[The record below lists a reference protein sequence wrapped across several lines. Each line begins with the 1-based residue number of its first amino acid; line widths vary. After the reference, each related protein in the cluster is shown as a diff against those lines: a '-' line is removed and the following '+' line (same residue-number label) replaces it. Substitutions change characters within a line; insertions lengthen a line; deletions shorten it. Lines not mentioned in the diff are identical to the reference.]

1 MADRPDAYV
10 RKDPG
15 DIIRSGDWN
24 ELQIRA
30 REELR
35 NHQHT
40 GGGDGALILGTG
52 IATDADLSIKTLATS
67 GNTTVNGD
75 LKVNGKVILDGVD
88 DLLARFKAMQS
99 DTVNFAKDVR
109 IGGSLDVK
117 GPLIRKVQIA
127 TGLGPTEGTVNGP
140 FKTRVLAFT
149 KLYAETA
156 IRIAYC
162 DILYNNSYSNGHY
175 ARWEIRID
183 GNPAPNHPIVLDQ
196 YQNPSVSQLGL
207 PTTLLGYARGIG
219 AGTHV
224 IGIWSGVFPGHSA
237 FHLYVGWPGGQSRWT
252 LEAEEVWL

>member
-127 TGLGPTEGTVNGP
+127 TGLGPSESATNGP

-162 DILYNNSYSNGHY
+162 DSLYNPNYSNGQWV
-175 ARWEIRID
+175 RWEIRID

-196 YQNPSVSQLGL
+196 NLISSLALQ
-207 PTTLLGYARGIG
+207 TTLLGYARGIG

-224 IGIWSGVFPGHSA
+224 IGFWSGVCPGFQA
-237 FHLYVGWPGGQSRWT
+237 FNLYVGWPHGQSRWT

>member
-127 TGLGPTEGTVNGP
+127 TGLGPVEHATNGP
-140 FKTRVLAFT
+140 FTTRVLTFT

-162 DILYNNSYSNGHY
+162 DILYNSNYSNGQMV
-175 ARWEIRID
+175 RWEIRID

-196 YQNPSVSQLGL
+196 YQISNIALQ
-207 PTTLLGYARGIG
+207 TTLLGYARGIG

-224 IGIWSGVFPGHSA
+224 IGIWSGVYPGSQLVA
-237 FHLYVGWPGGQSRWT
+237 SLYVGYPGVGQSRWT